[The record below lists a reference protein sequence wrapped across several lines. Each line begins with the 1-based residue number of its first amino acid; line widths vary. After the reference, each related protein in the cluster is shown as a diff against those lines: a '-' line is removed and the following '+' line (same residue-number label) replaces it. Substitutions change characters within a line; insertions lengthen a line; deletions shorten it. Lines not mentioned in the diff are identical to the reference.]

1 MKDTERCRKCR
12 YKYDDRVCRFCLDFN
27 KYNPMTNSMKIRSM
41 NDEEL
46 AEFFVNFTTICEM
59 SIHYDEN
66 CMIMTDERCKEG
78 ILQWLKSEAKE

>member
-41 NDEEL
+41 SDEEL
-46 AEFFVNFTTICEM
+46 AEFLQRNSKCKTCSWSSGIFCY
-59 SIHYDEN
+59 SDEHD
-66 CMIMTDERCKEG
+66 CDG
-78 ILQWLKSEAKE
+78 GVLDWLKSEAKE